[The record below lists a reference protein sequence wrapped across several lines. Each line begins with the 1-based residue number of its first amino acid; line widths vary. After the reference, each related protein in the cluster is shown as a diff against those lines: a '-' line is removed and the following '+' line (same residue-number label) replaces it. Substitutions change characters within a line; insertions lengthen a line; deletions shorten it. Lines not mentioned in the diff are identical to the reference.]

1 MRKEEL
7 ASLPVRTVAVP
18 PNVRCVLRRWVLWPL
33 WLFAALMLLFAA
45 GLKVPPWAEY
55 LPFAMSL
62 VVFGLPHGAVDHLAV
77 PRLLGGKAGMTGPVF
92 AVGLLYLVLGGLYL
106 ALWLVA
112 PVLAFAL
119 FIVLTWFH
127 WGGGDLYALEAFASD
142 RSGYPAGRTCRTLTV
157 LVRGG
162 LPMLVPLL
170 AFPETYRAV
179 AESTVSLFGLSG
191 AGAMSWA
198 FEPSFRLLTGVA
210 FTLFAVGLIVSGYG
224 SAKKS
229 GARGAWLVDVAE
241 TAVLALYFSLVPPV
255 LAIGLYFCL
264 WHAPRHVA
272 RLVLLDEKSAGALE
286 RGRVAPA
293 LVRFA
298 RDAAPLTGAALVLLL
313 GLYLVVPETSAAPS
327 SLLALYLV
335 LVSALTL
342 PHVVVVTIMDV
353 SQGLWRDNP
362 QPSATSR
369 NFRTEG

>member
-1 MRKEEL
+1 
-7 ASLPVRTVAVP
+7 
-18 PNVRCVLRRWVLWPL
+18 
-33 WLFAALMLLFAA
+33 MLLFAA

-55 LPFAMSL
+55 LPFALSL

-77 PRLLGGKAGMTGPVF
+77 PRLLRRKARMTGPVL

-106 ALWLVA
+106 ALWFIA
-112 PVLAFAL
+112 PVVAFAL

-127 WGGGDLYALEAFASD
+127 WGGGDLYTRVAFTSA
-142 RSGYPAGRTCRTLTV
+142 RGEYPAGRMHRALTL

-170 AFPETYRAV
+170 AFSETYRGVAV
-179 AESTVSLFGLSG
+179 NTVGLFVPVGSG
-191 AGAMSWA
+191 VLSWA
-198 FEPSFRLLTGVA
+198 FEPSFRLLVGVA
-210 FTLFAVGLIVSGYG
+210 FALFAVGVMFSGYG

-241 TAVLALYFSLVPPV
+241 TAVLVLYFSLVPPV

-286 RGRVAPA
+286 SGRIAPA
-293 LVRFA
+293 LARFA
-298 RDAAPLTGAALVLLL
+298 RDAAPLTFAALVLLV
-313 GLYLVVPETSAAPS
+313 GLYLMVPETSAAPS

-335 LVSALTL
+335 LVSVLTL
-342 PHVVVVTIMDV
+342 PHVVVVTFMDI

-369 NFRTEG
+369 NLRAEG